1 MRPDA
6 SQKLAAAAPKTGPNR
21 AVVAAV
27 IAVIVIVGVVAA
39 ILIGNKA
46 KSGSVADQVSGSV
59 TSAQPAGVTGGT
71 GGGIVANAAT
81 AKSNAPTL
89 DLYEDFQCPACGDLE
104 KRMGAEITSMAQ
116 AGDIK
121 LVVHMMSFLDNNLK
135 NDSSHRSANAAA
147 CAADAGKFL
156 PYHGAVFAGQPAKE
170 GAGYTD
176 AALTQFA
183 TTAGITG
190 SALTTWQQCTS
201 SGQHGQYVTAV
212 QTAAEKAGV
221 FGTPTLKLNGQDISK
236 TLTTAD
242 ALVAQVK
249 AATK

>member
-6 SQKLAAAAPKTGPNR
+6 SKKLKAAAPKGGPNPVIIG

-27 IAVIVIVGVVAA
+27 VLVAVAVA
-39 ILIGNKA
+39 ILIGTNNKSA
-46 KSGSVADQVSGSV
+46 SGS
-59 TSAQPAGVTGGT
+59 SAQPAGVIGGT

-89 DLYEDFQCPACGDLE
+89 DVYEDFQCPSCGDLE
-104 KRMGAEITSMAQ
+104 ERMGAQITSLAQ

-121 LVVHMMSFLDNNLK
+121 LVVHVMSFLDGNLK
-135 NDSSHRSANAAA
+135 NDSSTRSANAAA

-156 PYHGAVFAGQPAKE
+156 QYHGAVFARMPAQE
-170 GAGYTD
+170 GTGYTD
-176 AALTQFA
+176 AQLTEFA

-190 SALTTWQQCTS
+190 DALPTWQQCTS
-201 SGQHGQYVTAV
+201 SGQHDEYVADV
-212 QTAAEKAGV
+212 QTAAEKAAV
-221 FGTPTLKLNGQDISK
+221 FGTPTVKLNGQDITK
-236 TLTTAD
+236 TLSTAD
-242 ALVAQVK
+242 ALIAAVK